1 MVHEKRKEPEANV
14 LNTKYNEKAG
24 KKELHFSLKRV
35 IVRFFGFALSLAM
48 MLSCS
53 SAGRVFAAGE
63 NAAIGDNAYAKI
75 GEAIAAAGE
84 NDTVKLLPKAD
95 GSPFRGCY
103 TISGK
108 KNITIDLNG
117 AEIEYSS
124 TNDCLLKIED
134 SSVTIKNGTLNM
146 RSTGSTGRA
155 VNAVTISGS
164 SNVVFEDVKIK
175 SAEIGILVD
184 DTGDSYVKVN
194 YDTVI
199 DSKNQSFYFGSEDT
213 SENVTLDIFGKINSE
228 ATAIYSNSK
237 GKVKINLHSGSEIK
251 ASATGI
257 WNKESG
263 FSLEMDGGL
272 ISGWTGIY
280 SAGGKLTIRG
290 GHIEATGDAA
300 EAPNTGCAVS
310 SKGASLKIIGGE
322 FYASDISA
330 GAVGGEYS
338 NISVVGGSFF
348 PEVPTKGI
356 VKGAVFTD
364 EIINGTTY
372 KVISY
377 ASEGGTYKIA
387 NPAVQIAM
395 LEPWGVRVS
404 AAVTKD
410 GAAISPD
417 DYATENIRCG
427 VWFAIG
433 DEKYT
438 SVEEIKNAVG
448 SQYISGKADTDG
460 FLCDYR
466 GIYIY
471 DFGKYISM
479 TIELDTGDDKL
490 YSKTISYSMLELIEL
505 RLGADDCLGAEKDLL
520 KYMVD
525 YYGYVDAYS
534 KGN

>member
-35 IVRFFGFALSLAM
+35 IVRFFGFALSIAM

-84 NDTVKLLPKAD
+84 NDIVKLLPKAD
-95 GSPFRGCY
+95 GSPFRGFY

-117 AEIEYSS
+117 AEIEYSGE
-124 TNDCLLKIED
+124 NNYLLKIED

-146 RSTGSTGRA
+146 RSTGRA
-155 VNAVTISGS
+155 VNAVTISGG
-164 SNVVFEDVKIK
+164 SNVTFEDVKIK
-175 SAEIGILVD
+175 SVDRGIFVD
-184 DTGDSYVKVN
+184 GTGSAYIKVN

-237 GKVKINLHSGSEIK
+237 GKVKINLHNGSEIK

-272 ISGWTGIY
+272 ISGWTGIH
-280 SAGGKLTIRG
+280 SNGGKLTIRG
-290 GHIEATGDAA
+290 GHISATGSKG

-310 SKGASLKIIGGE
+310 SEGASLKIIGGV

-338 NISVVGGSFF
+338 DISVVGGSFF
-348 PEVPTKGI
+348 PEVPTAGTRN
-356 VKGAVFTD
+356 GATFTD

-372 KVISY
+372 KVISC
-377 ASEGGTYKIA
+377 ATDGEAYKIA

-404 AAVTKD
+404 ATVAKD

-438 SVEEIKNAVG
+438 SVEEIKNAAG

>member
-1 MVHEKRKEPEANV
+1 M
-14 LNTKYNEKAG
+14 NTKYNEKAG
-24 KKELHFSLKRV
+24 KKELYFSLKR
-35 IVRFFGFALSLAM
+35 IAVRFFGFVLSLAM
-48 MLSCS
+48 MISCS
-53 SAGRVFAAGE
+53 SVGHVFAAGE
-63 NAAIGDNAYAKI
+63 NAMVGDNAYAKI

-95 GSPFRGCY
+95 GSPFHGCY
-103 TISGK
+103 TVSGK

-117 AEIEYSS
+117 TEIQYRGE
-124 TNDCLLKIED
+124 NDSLLKIED

-146 RSTGSTGRA
+146 QGTGSIA
-155 VNAVTISGS
+155 NAVKISGS
-164 SNVVFEDVKIK
+164 SDVVFENVEIK
-175 SAEIGILVD
+175 SADRGIFVD
-184 DTGDSYVKVN
+184 STGNSYIKVN
-194 YDTVI
+194 SDTVI

-213 SENVTLDIFGKINSE
+213 SENITLDIFGKINSE
-228 ATAIYSNSK
+228 ATAIYNESK

-257 WNKESG
+257 WNEESG

-280 SAGGKLTIRG
+280 SNGGKLTIRG
-290 GHIEATGDAA
+290 GHIDAIGYAKEAQ
-300 EAPNTGCAVS
+300 NTGCAVS
-310 SKGASLKIIGGE
+310 SAGASLKIIGGE
-322 FYASDISA
+322 FYSSNAD
-330 GAVGGEYS
+330 AVGGEYS
-338 NISVVGGSFF
+338 DISVVGGSFY
-348 PEVPTKGI
+348 PEVPTTG
-356 VKGAVFTD
+356 VARGAIFTD
-364 EIINGTTY
+364 EVINGMPY

-377 ASEGGTYKIA
+377 ASEGGTYKMI

-410 GAAISPD
+410 GASISPA

-438 SVEEIKNAVG
+438 SAEEIKNAAG
-448 SQYISGKADTDG
+448 SEYISGKADTEG
-460 FLCDYR
+460 FFCDYR

-490 YSKTISYSMLELIEL
+490 YSKTISYSMLELIEM

>member
-53 SAGRVFAAGE
+53 SAGHVFAAGE
-63 NAAIGDNAYAKI
+63 NATVGDNAYAKI

-95 GSPFRGCY
+95 GSPFRGFY

-117 AEIEYSS
+117 AEIEYSGE
-124 TNDCLLKIED
+124 NNYLLKIED

-146 RSTGSTGRA
+146 RSTGRA

-164 SNVVFEDVKIK
+164 SDVVFEDVKIK
-175 SAEIGILVD
+175 SVDRGIFVD
-184 DTGDSYVKVN
+184 GTGSAYIKVN
-194 YDTVI
+194 SDTVI

-257 WNKESG
+257 WNKKSG

-280 SAGGKLTIRG
+280 SNGGKLTIRD

-322 FYASDISA
+322 FYSSNAD
-330 GAVGGEYS
+330 AVGGEYS

-356 VKGAVFTD
+356 VKSAVFTD

-377 ASEGGTYKIA
+377 ASERGTYKIV

-404 AAVTKD
+404 AAVAKD

-448 SQYISGKADTDG
+448 SQYISGKADTEG
-460 FLCDYR
+460 FFCDYR

>member
-1 MVHEKRKEPEANV
+1 MVHKKRKEPEANV

-95 GSPFRGCY
+95 GSPFRGFY

-117 AEIEYSS
+117 AEIEYSGE
-124 TNDCLLKIED
+124 NNYLLKIED

-146 RSTGSTGRA
+146 RSTGRA

-164 SNVVFEDVKIK
+164 SDVVFEDVKIK
-175 SAEIGILVD
+175 SVDRGIFVD
-184 DTGDSYVKVN
+184 GTGSAYIKVN
-194 YDTVI
+194 SDTVI

-257 WNKESG
+257 WNKKSG

-280 SAGGKLTIRG
+280 SNGGKLTIRD

-322 FYASDISA
+322 FYSSNAD
-330 GAVGGEYS
+330 AVGGEYS

-356 VKGAVFTD
+356 VKSAVFTD

-377 ASEGGTYKIA
+377 ASERGTYKIV

-404 AAVTKD
+404 AAVAKD

-448 SQYISGKADTDG
+448 SQYISGKADGDG

-490 YSKTISYSMLELIEL
+490 YSKTISYS
-505 RLGADDCLGAEKDLL
+505 AVSPASS
-520 KYMVD
+520 V
-525 YYGYVDAYS
+525 
-534 KGN
+534 

>member
-53 SAGRVFAAGE
+53 SAGHVFAAGE
-63 NAAIGDNAYAKI
+63 NATVGDNAYAKI

-95 GSPFRGCY
+95 GSPFRGFY

-117 AEIEYSS
+117 AEIEYSGE
-124 TNDCLLKIED
+124 NNYLLKIEN

-146 RSTGSTGRA
+146 RSTGST

-164 SNVVFEDVKIK
+164 SDVVFEDVKIK

-184 DTGDSYVKVN
+184 DTGDSYIKVN
-194 YDTVI
+194 SDTVI

-213 SENVTLDIFGKINSE
+213 SGNVTLDIFGKINSE

-257 WNKESG
+257 CNEESG

-322 FYASDISA
+322 FYSSNAD
-330 GAVGGEYS
+330 AVGGEYS
-338 NISVVGGSFF
+338 DISVVGGSFF

-448 SQYISGKADTDG
+448 SQYISGKADGDG
-460 FLCDYR
+460 FFCDYR

>member
-24 KKELHFSLKRV
+24 KKELHLSLKRV

-95 GSPFRGCY
+95 GSPFRGFY

-146 RSTGSTGRA
+146 RSTGRA

-184 DTGDSYVKVN
+184 GTGSAYIKVN
-194 YDTVI
+194 SDTVI
-199 DSKNQSFYFGSEDT
+199 DSQNQSFYFGSEDT

-228 ATAIYSNSK
+228 ATAIYNKSK

-257 WNKESG
+257 YNEKSG

-290 GHIEATGDAA
+290 GHIDAIGDAT

-310 SKGASLKIIGGE
+310 SAGASLKIIGGE
-322 FYASDISA
+322 FYSSNAD
-330 GAVGGEYS
+330 AVGGEYS
-338 NISVVGGSFF
+338 DISVVGGSFF
-348 PEVPTKGI
+348 PEVPTKGTR
-356 VKGAVFTD
+356 KGVTFTE
-364 EIINGTTY
+364 EIINGMPY
-372 KVISY
+372 KVISCTTDG
-377 ASEGGTYKIA
+377 EVYKIA
-387 NPAVQIAM
+387 KPAVQIAM

-471 DFGKYISM
+471 DFGKYISIA
-479 TIELDTGDDKL
+479 IELDTGDDKL

>member
-1 MVHEKRKEPEANV
+1 M
-14 LNTKYNEKAG
+14 
-24 KKELHFSLKRV
+24 
-35 IVRFFGFALSLAM
+35 
-48 MLSCS
+48 
-53 SAGRVFAAGE
+53 
-63 NAAIGDNAYAKI
+63 
-75 GEAIAAAGE
+75 
-84 NDTVKLLPKAD
+84 
-95 GSPFRGCY
+95 
-103 TISGK
+103 
-108 KNITIDLNG
+108 
-117 AEIEYSS
+117 
-124 TNDCLLKIED
+124 
-134 SSVTIKNGTLNM
+134 
-146 RSTGSTGRA
+146 
-155 VNAVTISGS
+155 
-164 SNVVFEDVKIK
+164 
-175 SAEIGILVD
+175 
-184 DTGDSYVKVN
+184 
-194 YDTVI
+194 
-199 DSKNQSFYFGSEDT
+199 
-213 SENVTLDIFGKINSE
+213 
-228 ATAIYSNSK
+228 
-237 GKVKINLHSGSEIK
+237 KINLHSGSEIK

-257 WNKESG
+257 YNEKSG

-290 GHIEATGDAA
+290 GHIDAIGDAT

-310 SKGASLKIIGGE
+310 SAGASLKIIGGE
-322 FYASDISA
+322 FYSSNAD
-330 GAVGGEYS
+330 AVGGEYS
-338 NISVVGGSFF
+338 DISVVGGSFF
-348 PEVPTKGI
+348 PEVPTKGTR
-356 VKGAVFTD
+356 KGVTFTE
-364 EIINGTTY
+364 EIINGMPY
-372 KVISY
+372 KVISCTTDG
-377 ASEGGTYKIA
+377 EVYKIA
-387 NPAVQIAM
+387 KPAVQIAM

-471 DFGKYISM
+471 DFGKYISIA
-479 TIELDTGDDKL
+479 IELDTGDDKL

>member
-84 NDTVKLLPKAD
+84 NDTVKLLPKSD
-95 GSPFRGCY
+95 GSPFRGFY

-175 SAEIGILVD
+175 SVDRGILVD
-184 DTGDSYVKVN
+184 GTGDSYIKVN
-194 YDTVI
+194 SDTVI

-237 GKVKINLHSGSEIK
+237 GKVKINLHNGSEIK

-257 WNKESG
+257 WNEESG

-290 GHIEATGDAA
+290 GHIDAIGDAT

-310 SKGASLKIIGGE
+310 SAGASLKIIGGE
-322 FYASDISA
+322 FYSSNAD
-330 GAVGGEYS
+330 AVGGEYS
-338 NISVVGGSFF
+338 DISVVGGSFF
-348 PEVPTKGI
+348 PEVPTKGTRN
-356 VKGAVFTD
+356 GATFTE
-364 EIINGTTY
+364 EIINGMSY
-372 KVISY
+372 KVISC
-377 ASEGGTYKIA
+377 ATDGEAYKIA

-410 GAAISPD
+410 DAAISPD

-490 YSKTISYSMLELIEL
+490 YSKTISYSMLELIEM

>member
-1 MVHEKRKEPEANV
+1 M
-14 LNTKYNEKAG
+14 
-24 KKELHFSLKRV
+24 
-35 IVRFFGFALSLAM
+35 
-48 MLSCS
+48 
-53 SAGRVFAAGE
+53 
-63 NAAIGDNAYAKI
+63 
-75 GEAIAAAGE
+75 
-84 NDTVKLLPKAD
+84 
-95 GSPFRGCY
+95 
-103 TISGK
+103 
-108 KNITIDLNG
+108 
-117 AEIEYSS
+117 
-124 TNDCLLKIED
+124 
-134 SSVTIKNGTLNM
+134 
-146 RSTGSTGRA
+146 
-155 VNAVTISGS
+155 
-164 SNVVFEDVKIK
+164 
-175 SAEIGILVD
+175 
-184 DTGDSYVKVN
+184 
-194 YDTVI
+194 I

-213 SENVTLDIFGKINSE
+213 SENITLDFFGKINSE

-322 FYASDISA
+322 FYSSNAD
-330 GAVGGEYS
+330 AVGGEYS
-338 NISVVGGSFF
+338 DISVVGGSFF

-356 VKGAVFTD
+356 VKSAVFAD

-448 SQYISGKADTDG
+448 SQYISGKADGDG